1 MSTWPVGPP
10 SRDAARRLGDQHLR
24 GKEAAVS
31 TGVLSCF
38 GAAFVGFHN
47 VRIYIYVCIRVFT
60 LWFHDLLILKQTK

>member
-1 MSTWPVGPP
+1 MVKVLAIAVWIRVSTWPVGPP

-38 GAAFVGFHN
+38 GAAFVGFH
-47 VRIYIYVCIRVFT
+47 IGSGAT
-60 LWFHDLLILKQTK
+60 A

>member
-1 MSTWPVGPP
+1 MSIWPVGPP

-47 VRIYIYVCIRVFT
+47 IYIY
-60 LWFHDLLILKQTK
+60 IL